1 MRRKLVAGNWKM
13 NGRRAANEA
22 LVKGL
27 LDSEA
32 AFGQVDVWVA
42 PPAVYLDQ
50 VAGLLAGS
58 RIALA
63 AQDACGEDD
72 GAFTGEVSAA
82 MLADAGCLA
91 VLVGHSERRSLFG
104 ETDAVVAQKFG
115 RIQAAGLQPVLCV
128 GETLAEREAGRT
140 EAVVLRQLDAVL
152 QAHGVVAL
160 SRAVVA
166 YEPVWAIGTGRNAE
180 PAQAQQVHAT
190 LRAAVAARDADVA
203 KGLRILYGGS
213 VKAANASALFAM
225 ADIDGALVGGA
236 SLKVDEF
243 VAIIRAADAGSQG

>member
-13 NGRRAANEA
+13 NGRRAVNEV
-22 LVKGL
+22 LVEGL
-27 LDSEA
+27 IASEA
-32 AFGQVDVWVA
+32 GFGNVDVWVA

-63 AQDACGEDD
+63 GQNACREDD
-72 GAFTGEVSAA
+72 GAFTGEISAG
-82 MLADAGCLA
+82 MLADAGCQA

-104 ETDAVVAQKFG
+104 ETDAVVVEKFG
-115 RIQAAGLQPVLCV
+115 RIQAAGLVPVLCV
-128 GETLAEREAGRT
+128 GETLAEREAGQT
-140 EAVVLRQLDAVL
+140 EAVVLRQLGAVL
-152 QAHGVVAL
+152 DAHGVVGL

-180 PAQAQQVHAT
+180 PEQAQQVHAT
-190 LRAAVAARDADVA
+190 LREAVAARDGNVA
-203 KGLRILYGGS
+203 KGLKILYGGS

-243 VAIIRAADAGSQG
+243 VAIIRAAGGGSQG